1 MLDSPRPAQKTRRD
15 PVGPKLSA
23 RTPPEDNLDTSA
35 GQSVPEQAQPPAVA
49 CAECL
54 EATARPVAGRR
65 GEALCRSCA
74 ESFYAPC
81 AACGGL
87 VPLDEAVKKEAA
99 LYCLDCEAQ
108 PAGVAP
114 EDVPDESEVETLV
127 AEYVALHAEESR
139 VKKRLDEIKERL
151 KVASS
156 VRHRVAGAVTL
167 RAGDAAVQ
175 CSFKAAIK
183 CDEEKVAELERAL
196 EADQFES
203 LFQRSVKYS
212 PVREN
217 LERLLADSSDE
228 TAGLRRLVL
237 PVVERTEQA
246 VLTVV
251 RAKKGKS
258 ET

>member
-1 MLDSPRPAQKTRRD
+1 M
-15 PVGPKLSA
+15 
-23 RTPPEDNLDTSA
+23 DTSA
-35 GQSVPEQAQPPAVA
+35 GQSVRDQAQPHAAA

-54 EATARPVAGRR
+54 EAAAPPVAGRR
-65 GEALCRSCA
+65 GEVLCRACA

-81 AACGGL
+81 AACAGL
-87 VPLDEAVKKEAA
+87 LPLDEAVRKGAA
-99 LYCLDCEAQ
+99 LYCLDCDAR
-108 PAGVAP
+108 PASAAP
-114 EDVPDESEVETLV
+114 EEVPDESEVETLV

-151 KVASS
+151 KAAACA
-156 VRHRVAGAVTL
+156 RQRVAGAVTL
-167 RAGDAAVQ
+167 RAGESAVK
-175 CSFKAAIK
+175 CSFKASLK
-183 CDEEKVAELERAL
+183 CDDEKVAELERAL

-212 PVREN
+212 PVRET
-217 LERLLADSSDE
+217 LERLLADASDE
-228 TAGLRRLVL
+228 GTELRRLVL

-258 ET
+258 EA

>member
-1 MLDSPRPAQKTRRD
+1 MEHSRQGLT
-15 PVGPKLSA
+15 G
-23 RTPPEDNLDTSA
+23 
-35 GQSVPEQAQPPAVA
+35 QAQARPNLAAADV
-49 CAECL
+49 CVECL
-54 EATARPVAGRR
+54 AQGAPSATTRR
-65 GEALCRSCA
+65 GEPLCTACA

-81 AACGGL
+81 SACGGL
-87 VPLDEAVKKEAA
+87 TPLDEAVRKDAA
-99 LYCLDCEAQ
+99 LYCLDCDAQ
-108 PAGVAP
+108 PSSQAA
-114 EDVPDESEVETLV
+114 EDLPDESEVETLV

-139 VKKRLDEIKERL
+139 VKKRLEEIKERL
-151 KVASS
+151 KVAASA
-156 VRHRVAGAVTL
+156 RQRVAGAVTL
-167 RAGDAAVQ
+167 RAGEASVK
-175 CSFKAAIK
+175 CSFKASLR

-196 EADQFES
+196 GAEEFES

-217 LERLLADSSDE
+217 LERLLADASDE
-228 TAGLRRLVL
+228 STELRRLVL

>member
-1 MLDSPRPAQKTRRD
+1 MEISGQNLAERAQTRPGLA
-15 PVGPKLSA
+15 A
-23 RTPPEDNLDTSA
+23 A
-35 GQSVPEQAQPPAVA
+35 GV

-54 EATARPVAGRR
+54 AEGAPSATTLR
-65 GEALCRSCA
+65 GEPLCAACA

-81 AACGGL
+81 SACGGL
-87 VPLDEAVKKEAA
+87 APLDELVKKDAA
-99 LYCLDCEAQ
+99 LYCPDCDAR
-108 PAGVAP
+108 PAPVAP
-114 EDVPDESEVETLV
+114 EDVPDDAEVETLV
-127 AEYVALHAEESR
+127 AEYVALHAEEAR

-156 VRHRVAGAVTL
+156 ARQRVAGAVTL
-167 RAGDAAVQ
+167 RAGEAAVK
-175 CSFKAAIK
+175 CSFKASLK

-196 EADQFES
+196 EAEQFES
-203 LFQRSVKYS
+203 LFQRSVRYS

-217 LERLLADSSDE
+217 LERLLADASDE
-228 TAGLRRLVL
+228 STELRRLVL

-258 ET
+258 EP

>member
-1 MLDSPRPAQKTRRD
+1 LDI
-15 PVGPKLSA
+15 
-23 RTPPEDNLDTSA
+23 A
-35 GQSVPEQAQPPAVA
+35 GQSVTEQAQPPAAA
-49 CAECL
+49 CVECL
-54 EATARPVAGRR
+54 GAAAPHVAGRR
-65 GEALCRSCA
+65 GEVLCRACA
-74 ESFYAPC
+74 ESFYAAC

-99 LYCLDCEAQ
+99 LYCLDCDAR
-108 PAGVAP
+108 PAAVAP

-151 KVASS
+151 KIASS
-156 VRHRVAGAVTL
+156 VRQRVTGAVTL
-167 RAGDAAVQ
+167 RAGDAAVK
-175 CSFKAAIK
+175 CSYKAAIK
-183 CDEEKVAELERAL
+183 CDDDKVAELERAL
-196 EADQFES
+196 EAEQFES

-212 PVREN
+212 PVRET

-228 TAGLRRLVL
+228 AAELRRLVI

-258 ET
+258 EN

>member
-1 MLDSPRPAQKTRRD
+1 
-15 PVGPKLSA
+15 
-23 RTPPEDNLDTSA
+23 LDTSV
-35 GQSVPEQAQPPAVA
+35 GQSVPDQAQPHAAA
-49 CAECL
+49 CVECL
-54 EATARPVAGRR
+54 ETAAPPVAGRR
-65 GEALCRSCA
+65 GEVLCRACA

-87 VPLDEAVKKEAA
+87 VPLDEAVGREAA
-99 LYCLDCEAQ
+99 LYCLDCDAQ

-114 EDVPDESEVETLV
+114 EDLPGESEVETLV
-127 AEYVALHAEESR
+127 AEYVALHAEEAR

-151 KVASS
+151 KIASS
-156 VRHRVAGAVTL
+156 VRQRVAGAVTL
-167 RAGDAAVQ
+167 RAGDAAVK
-175 CSFKAAIK
+175 CSFKASLR
-183 CDEEKVAELERAL
+183 CDEERVAELERAL
-196 EADQFES
+196 EAEQFES

-217 LERLLADSSDE
+217 LERLLADSSGE
-228 TAGLRRLVL
+228 GEELRRLVL

-258 ET
+258 DA

>member
-1 MLDSPRPAQKTRRD
+1 LEIT
-15 PVGPKLSA
+15 
-23 RTPPEDNLDTSA
+23 
-35 GQSVPEQAQPPAVA
+35 GQHVHEQAQPQTVA
-49 CAECL
+49 CVECL
-54 EATARPVAGRR
+54 ETAAPPVAGRR
-65 GEALCRSCA
+65 GEVLCRSCA
-74 ESFYAPC
+74 DSFYAPC

-87 VPLDEAVKKEAA
+87 VPLDEGFRRDAA

-114 EDVPDESEVETLV
+114 EDVPDESEIETLV

-156 VRHRVAGAVTL
+156 VRQRVAGAVTL
-167 RAGDAAVQ
+167 RAGEAAVK
-175 CSFKAAIK
+175 CSFKATLR

-212 PVREN
+212 PVKET
-217 LERLLADSSDE
+217 LERVLADSSGE
-228 TAGLRRLVL
+228 AEELRRLVL
-237 PVVERTEQA
+237 PAVERTEQA

-251 RAKKGKS
+251 RAKKGK
-258 ET
+258 T

>member
-1 MLDSPRPAQKTRRD
+1 M
-15 PVGPKLSA
+15 
-23 RTPPEDNLDTSA
+23 DTSV
-35 GQSVPEQAQPPAVA
+35 GQSVPDQARQHASA
-49 CAECL
+49 CVECL
-54 EATARPVAGRR
+54 EAAAPPVAGRR
-65 GEALCRSCA
+65 GEVLCRACA
-74 ESFYAPC
+74 DSFYAPC

-99 LYCLDCEAQ
+99 LYCLDCDAR
-108 PAGVAP
+108 PASVAP
-114 EDVPDESEVETLV
+114 EDVPDEAEVETLV

-156 VRHRVAGAVTL
+156 VRQRVAGAVTL
-167 RAGDAAVQ
+167 RAGDAAVK
-175 CSFKAAIK
+175 CSFKASLK

-212 PVREN
+212 PVKET
-217 LERLLADSSDE
+217 LERLLADSSGE
-228 TAGLRRLVL
+228 AAELRSLVL
-237 PVVERTEQA
+237 PAVERTEQT

-258 ET
+258 ES